1 MKQFMSDSAS
11 TSESVRLGAGSTIL
25 ALAALALAGCG
36 GGSGGTETPDPIDT
50 VDEGIVFIGLT
61 DAEGDFAS
69 YTVDVLSITLERA
82 NGTVVETLP
91 NETRVD
97 FAELTEVTEFLS
109 TATVP
114 SGNYIAASIR
124 LDYTDSQIIVQD
136 DAGETAEALAV
147 DESGNAIGEWTSR
160 LQLASS
166 DVISIAPGIPA
177 AFSLDFDLDASNEID
192 FGMSPPVVTV
202 APLLLAT
209 AELEEDREHRVR
221 GLVDEVDTASGTI
234 DVTIRPFFRRSG
246 RFGEITVAVDGDTEY
261 DIDGMGY
268 KGAEGLDALAALGS
282 DTPLLASGS
291 VADQQLQADVVVAGS
306 SVPWNDATVVKGT
319 IKSRDADSLT
329 IGGARIEF
337 GDGVV
342 RFGGDI
348 QVLVGSETEVSA
360 PGVDPATLSEVSLS
374 VGQKVVAFG
383 EVVDDQTLDATA
395 ARVVM
400 QYTTFSA
407 EVVEP
412 QPMVADLALMNG
424 RRPAAFDFTGTGS
437 ASEFDA
443 DPDYYEVDTGALG
456 LGSLAEGDLVRVRGL
471 VAPFGQA
478 PADFSAKT
486 VVDVETGNRG
496 GELTVLWPADAPSA
510 TPFMSADAN
519 GINVDL
525 SDSREFLKV
534 RGIPRVLTNPLDM
547 LTLTPTVTAD
557 GAYAVRVRG
566 SETITLFRNFEDLVD
581 ELNAQLEAGN
591 ALARI
596 HAGVRYTGDTETLPT
611 TRASF
616 VFVTGASSD

>member
-11 TSESVRLGAGSTIL
+11 TLESMRLGAGSTVL
-25 ALAALALAGCG
+25 ALAALVLAGCG
-36 GGSGGTETPDPIDT
+36 GGSGGSETPDPIDT

-69 YTVDVLSITLERA
+69 YTVDVLSVTLERA

-166 DVISIAPGIPA
+166 DVIRIAPGIPA

-246 RFGEITVAVDGDTEY
+246 RFGEITVAVDSDTEY

-268 KGAEGLDALAALGS
+268 KGAEGLDALAALEL

-291 VADQQLQADVVVAGS
+291 VADQQLQAEVVVAGS

-319 IKSRDADSLT
+319 IKARDADSLT
-329 IGGARIEF
+329 IGGARVEF

-374 VGQKVVAFG
+374 VGQKVLAFG

-412 QPMVADLALMNG
+412 QPMVATLALMNG
-424 RRPAAFDFTGTGS
+424 RRPAAFDFTATGS
-437 ASEFDA
+437 AAEFDA
-443 DPDYYEVDTGALG
+443 DPDRYEVDTGALG

-471 VAPFGQA
+471 VAPYGQA

-486 VVDVETGNRG
+486 VVDVEVGHRG
-496 GELTVLWPADAPSA
+496 GELTVLWPADAPSK

-566 SETITLFRNFEDLVD
+566 SESITLFRNFEDLVD

-616 VFVTGASSD
+616 VFVTGATSD